1 MVDRTHDETKLW
13 ESFIKGETAA
23 FEEVYRRYYSL
34 LYSYGIRMVGDREL
48 VADTIQNLFVKLIL
62 NCRNLHYTDNVKA
75 YLLCSFRNKLLDAF
89 QSLRPMEVI
98 EECHE
103 FFPMGE
109 EIINSLFKKDDVDVK
124 NERRL
129 AKAISRLSGRQRE
142 ILYLYYVKELSHQ
155 EISAILGMNPHNQA
169 RIFCRVH
176 WHVCVNSFSLF
187 QPFGFSVSW
196 CIVFMCL
203 CVVFGL
209 FTSLDL
215 ASS

>member
-1 MVDRTHDETKLW
+1 MVDRTHGETKLW

-48 VADTIQNLFVKLIL
+48 VADTMTVERIRAELQRIL
-62 NCRNLHYTDNVKA
+62 Y
-75 YLLCSFRNKLLDAF
+75 AF

-155 EISAILGMNPHNQA
+155 EISAILGMNPQSSKNLLSRTLA
-169 RIFCRVH
+169 RLREF
-176 WHVCVNSFSLF
+176 F
-187 QPFGFSVSW
+187 FSVSTIW
-196 CIVFMCL
+196 IFSILVH
-203 CVVFGL
+203 CVHVPVRSVWAFH
-209 FTSLDL
+209 FS
-215 ASS
+215 

>member
-1 MVDRTHDETKLW
+1 M
-13 ESFIKGETAA
+13 
-23 FEEVYRRYYSL
+23 
-34 LYSYGIRMVGDREL
+34 
-48 VADTIQNLFVKLIL
+48 
-62 NCRNLHYTDNVKA
+62 RNLHYTDNVKA

-155 EISAILGMNPHNQA
+155 EISAILGMNPQSSKNLLSRTLA
-169 RIFCRVH
+169 RLREF
-176 WHVCVNSFSLF
+176 F
-187 QPFGFSVSW
+187 FSVSTIW
-196 CIVFMCL
+196 IFSILVH
-203 CVVFGL
+203 CVHVPVRSVWAFH
-209 FTSLDL
+209 FS
-215 ASS
+215 

>member
-1 MVDRTHDETKLW
+1 MVDRTQGETKLW

-155 EISAILGMNPHNQA
+155 EISAILGMNPQSSKNLLSRTLA
-169 RIFCRVH
+169 RLREF
-176 WHVCVNSFSLF
+176 F
-187 QPFGFSVSW
+187 FSVSTIW
-196 CIVFMCL
+196 IFSILVH
-203 CVVFGL
+203 CVHVPVRSVWAFH
-209 FTSLDL
+209 FS
-215 ASS
+215 

>member
-1 MVDRTHDETKLW
+1 
-13 ESFIKGETAA
+13 
-23 FEEVYRRYYSL
+23 
-34 LYSYGIRMVGDREL
+34 
-48 VADTIQNLFVKLIL
+48 
-62 NCRNLHYTDNVKA
+62 
-75 YLLCSFRNKLLDAF
+75 
-89 QSLRPMEVI
+89 
-98 EECHE
+98 
-103 FFPMGE
+103 MGE

-155 EISAILGMNPHNQA
+155 EISAILGMNPQSSKNLLSRTLA
-169 RIFCRVH
+169 RLREF
-176 WHVCVNSFSLF
+176 
-187 QPFGFSVSW
+187 FGFSVSW

>member
-1 MVDRTHDETKLW
+1 MVDRTHGETKLW

-48 VADTIQNLFVKLIL
+48 VADTIQNLFV
-62 NCRNLHYTDNVKA
+62 RNLHYTDNVKA

-142 ILYLYYVKELSHQ
+142 ILYLYY
-155 EISAILGMNPHNQA
+155 
-169 RIFCRVH
+169 
-176 WHVCVNSFSLF
+176 
-187 QPFGFSVSW
+187 GFSVSW

-215 ASS
+215 ASSQSLLFYHLGMFSWNEVIFV

>member
-1 MVDRTHDETKLW
+1 MVDRTHGETKLW

-109 EIINSLFKKDDVDVK
+109 EIINSL
-124 NERRL
+124 L
-129 AKAISRLSGRQRE
+129 ILCISIEPSGNIR
-142 ILYLYYVKELSHQ
+142 YLRYESSIKQ
-155 EISAILGMNPHNQA
+155 E
-169 RIFCRVH
+169 
-176 WHVCVNSFSLF
+176 SFVAYIGTF
-187 QPFGFSVSW
+187 
-196 CIVFMCL
+196 
-203 CVVFGL
+203 
-209 FTSLDL
+209 
-215 ASS
+215 A

>member
-1 MVDRTHDETKLW
+1 ML
-13 ESFIKGETAA
+13 
-23 FEEVYRRYYSL
+23 
-34 LYSYGIRMVGDREL
+34 
-48 VADTIQNLFVKLIL
+48 
-62 NCRNLHYTDNVKA
+62 KA

-155 EISAILGMNPHNQA
+155 EISAILGMNPQSSKNLLSRTLA
-169 RIFCRVH
+169 RLREFF
-176 WHVCVNSFSLF
+176 FSVSTIWI
-187 QPFGFSVSW
+187 SVSW

-215 ASS
+215 ASSQSIVVLSFGHVSWNEVIFV

>member
-1 MVDRTHDETKLW
+1 MVDRTHGETKLW

-103 FFPMGE
+103 
-109 EIINSLFKKDDVDVK
+109 EIINSLFKKDHVDVK

-155 EISAILGMNPHNQA
+155 EISAILGMNPQSSKNLLSRTLA
-169 RIFCRVH
+169 RLREF
-176 WHVCVNSFSLF
+176 F
-187 QPFGFSVSW
+187 FSVSTIW
-196 CIVFMCL
+196 IFSILVH
-203 CVVFGL
+203 CVHVPVRSVWAFH
-209 FTSLDL
+209 FS
-215 ASS
+215 

>member
-1 MVDRTHDETKLW
+1 MVKLNFGNL
-13 ESFIKGETAA
+13 FIKGETAA

-142 ILYLYYVKELSHQ
+142 ILYLYYVKRIEPSGNIRYLRYESSIKQ
-155 EISAILGMNPHNQA
+155 E
-169 RIFCRVH
+169 
-176 WHVCVNSFSLF
+176 SFVAYIGTF
-187 QPFGFSVSW
+187 
-196 CIVFMCL
+196 
-203 CVVFGL
+203 
-209 FTSLDL
+209 
-215 ASS
+215 A